1 MDIGTDR
8 TQPGEAIM
16 AKVVSKNLLDRKLA
30 KLENAQ
36 KLGLLESG
44 MLVSQRATQKAPIDT
59 GRLKRS
65 IHPTIPQNVGYGVQV
80 TAVGTNV
87 EYAPDQEFGTKFMK
101 AQPYLIP
108 ALNESKDD
116 VARLIYNPIVK
127 AMK

>member
-1 MDIGTDR
+1 
-8 TQPGEAIM
+8 M
-16 AKVVSKNLLDRKLA
+16 AKVVSKNLLGKKLA

-65 IHPTIPQNVGYGVQV
+65 IHPTIPQKIGDGVQV

-87 EYAPDQEFGTKFMK
+87 EYAPYQEFGTKFMK

-108 ALNESKDD
+108 ALNESKEDI
-116 VARLIYNPIVK
+116 AKLIYKAIVK
-127 AMK
+127 ALK